1 MHYRVYLDD
10 QQEWRWA
17 FRTSTYKTIAVSK
30 RGYPHKRECLLSIL
44 LVKNWTNAPIYE
56 GEECLPQEGGSC

>member
-17 FRTSTYKTIAVSK
+17 FRTSTHKTIAVSK
-30 RGYPHKRECLLSIL
+30 RGYPHKRGMPAIDP
-44 LVKNWTNAPIYE
+44 V
-56 GEECLPQEGGSC
+56 GEALDACPDL

>member
-1 MHYRVYLDD
+1 M
-10 QQEWRWA
+10 
-17 FRTSTYKTIAVSK
+17 TIAVSK

-56 GEECLPQEGGSC
+56 SDGHLPQEGGSC

>member
-10 QQEWRWA
+10 QQEWRWV
-17 FRTSTYKTIAVSK
+17 FRTSTLKTIAVSK

-44 LVKNWTNAPIYE
+44 LVKNWTHAPIYE
-56 GEECLPQEGGSC
+56 GDGRLPQEGGSC